1 MVAFANNLIIGIAS
15 GMIFGLVA
23 LGFVLVYRAT
33 GIVNFTQ
40 GSFVAIGGMLAAKL
54 AESAKLPAVEVLL
67 ACMVATGAV
76 ALVVA
81 VICVVAQ
88 KVGGTLKAL
97 LVTVGLSIAFEGVLL
112 AVFGT
117 NPVSFGSP
125 VGNKTLH
132 LGGVLVLPQQL
143 LIIVI
148 VLAIVGLTQWFL
160 GRTIWGMGMR
170 ASASN
175 PVAARLSSI
184 PVLKTTFAAF
194 VIGGILAGLAGDLI
208 TPLTAMAYNADT
220 TWTIN
225 GFSAAIIAGLVD
237 PLGAIA
243 GGLVLGIVE
252 TLVGAYVS
260 SSYETAVAMV
270 VMLVILVLRP
280 RGLFSW
286 SAS

>member
-1 MVAFANNLIIGIAS
+1 MTTFANSLIIGIAS
-15 GMIFGLVA
+15 GMTFGLVA

-54 AESAKLPAVEVLL
+54 ATAEGLPAIEVLL
-67 ACMVATGAV
+67 LCMVAVG
-76 ALVVA
+76 LVSVLVA
-81 VICVVAQ
+81 VVCVVAQ
-88 KVGGTLKAL
+88 KTGGTLRAL

-112 AVFGT
+112 ALFGD

-125 VGNKTLH
+125 VGNKSLH
-132 LGGVLVLPQQL
+132 LGGVLVLPQQVL
-143 LIIVI
+143 IVI
-148 VLAIVGLTQWFL
+148 SVLAIVGLTQWFM

-194 VIGGILAGLAGDLI
+194 VIGGILAGVAGDLI
-208 TPLTAMAYNADT
+208 TPMTAMAYSSDT

-237 PLGAIA
+237 PIGAIA
-243 GGLVLGIVE
+243 GGLVLGVVE
-252 TLVGAYVS
+252 TLIGAYVS

-270 VMLVILVLRP
+270 VMLAILVLRP

-286 SAS
+286 SAR